1 MAHDMSYQNSHFI
14 TRWCYTSGQCTFHYI
29 LYLQGAAAA
38 AGDWPV
44 PLSMQVEYHFAAY
57 CSAAGAQT
65 LLRRISSSDARLI
78 VRNWARSAERGGRE
92 REREGGGSNEKG
104 EMRSGR
110 KRHN

>member
-29 LYLQGAAAA
+29 LYLQGAA

-78 VRNWARSAERGGRE
+78 VRNWARSAERGGGRE